1 MQIFRTLQVNK
12 TLTSRTVRDH
22 MEHLVNIEADIAWL
36 STIIEERVKQNNF
49 NFESIKP
56 DDLNK
61 GCVYSDFIVENKISN
76 EERLLLILALVPHI
90 YPVYLHNKF
99 NTNYMNPDHSSKI
112 YFIRCPEYH
121 SAIIKSPSSNS
132 FLPTGQT
139 FLYLIAGK
147 NLEKRVY
154 YTKSIFEKQFHTISK
169 NVIYPIQNNDFDPL
183 LGNIITL
190 KHNYALAFLTN
201 NIELIKS

>member
-1 MQIFRTLQVNK
+1 MR
-12 TLTSRTVRDH
+12 
-22 MEHLVNIEADIAWL
+22 
-36 STIIEERVKQNNF
+36 
-49 NFESIKP
+49 
-56 DDLNK
+56 
-61 GCVYSDFIVENKISN
+61 KIGGSK
-76 EERLLLILALVPHI
+76 LL
-90 YPVYLHNKF
+90 F
-99 NTNYMNPDHSSKI
+99 T
-112 YFIRCPEYH
+112 
-121 SAIIKSPSSNS
+121 SNS

-147 NLEKRVY
+147 NIEKRVY